1 MIRSYQHAVLA
12 LIVAAGVSGWAQAQP
27 PWDTPSPSDKPVSS
41 DTAIF
46 PWEDTSNPYASR
58 TEREARLKAERAAFF
73 RQQRAILEDYYRLG
87 SSPLRPWRPAN
98 PYMQSH
104 YPAQRK
110 IYVPMV
116 VIRPATETG
125 SW

>member
-1 MIRSYQHAVLA
+1 MIRSYQHAVLS
-12 LIVAAGVSGWAQAQP
+12 LIVAAGVSGWAQAQSP
-27 PWDTPSPSDKPVSS
+27 QDTPSPSDKRISS
-41 DTAIF
+41 DMAIF
-46 PWEDTSNPYASR
+46 PWEDTSNPYATR

-73 RQQRAILEDYYRLG
+73 RQQRALLEDYYRLG
-87 SSPLRPWRPAN
+87 YSPLRPWRPAN

-104 YPAQRK
+104 YPSQRT

>member
-1 MIRSYQHAVLA
+1 MNRSYQHVVLS
-12 LIVAAGVSGWAQAQP
+12 LIVAAGVSGWAKAQP
-27 PWDTPSPSDKPVSS
+27 PWNSPSPSDKPVSS
-41 DTAIF
+41 DPAIF
-46 PWEDTSNPYASR
+46 PWEEASNPYASR

-73 RQQRAILEDYYRLG
+73 RQQRALLEEYYRLG

-104 YPAQRK
+104 YPPQRT
-110 IYVPMV
+110 IYVPVV
-116 VIRPATETG
+116 VIRPESDTR